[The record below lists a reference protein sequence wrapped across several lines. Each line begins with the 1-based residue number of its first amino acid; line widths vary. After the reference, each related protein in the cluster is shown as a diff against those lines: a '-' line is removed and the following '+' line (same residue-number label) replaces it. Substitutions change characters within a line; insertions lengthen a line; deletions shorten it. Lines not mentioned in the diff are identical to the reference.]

1 MDPIIRNALKLS
13 MMGFK
18 RSVITWLLLESIF
31 DANRIICSCSEI
43 LSLLV
48 KDLKVQ
54 ADHQSCDGQGC
65 DRWNIYTGRGTDFC
79 FLSWRWMLWVTGDT
93 STWQVGVQAT
103 PLCFTL
109 TRMPLFCLLGFFF
122 WWWHDVKDIC
132 NCTDIAALPS
142 WCFSPLNAPPL
153 VSSLVFLS
161 TVLSF
166 FFNCCSPTCTAH
178 TDWKLGLCVCL
189 SSHVW

>member
-18 RSVITWLLLESIF
+18 RSVITWLLLKSIF
-31 DANRIICSCSEI
+31 DTNRIICSCSEF

-54 ADHQSCDGQGC
+54 ADHWSCEGRGC
-65 DRWNIYTGRGTDFC
+65 DRWNSICSSVFYVIMCRLSWHLYTGRGTEFC

-109 TRMPLFCLLGFFF
+109 TRMPLFCLLWFHFFF
-122 WWWHDVKDIC
+122 LQA
-132 NCTDIAALPS
+132 N
-142 WCFSPLNAPPL
+142 
-153 VSSLVFLS
+153 
-161 TVLSF
+161 
-166 FFNCCSPTCTAH
+166 
-178 TDWKLGLCVCL
+178 WKGGDMMWKISVI
-189 SSHVW
+189 VQI